1 MIEKI
6 KELILGTKIKNVD
19 SILGAFKKTVDELKS
34 HAEAK
39 DNEVVFIDTQ
49 IKVAEANKAI
59 AIDEAKKAKS
69 VAEKLLNIVG

>member
-6 KELILGTKIKNVD
+6 KKLILGTKTKNVA
-19 SILGAFKKTVDELKS
+19 SILGVFKKTVDELKS

-39 DNEVVFIDTQ
+39 DNEIVFIDTQ

-59 AIDEAKKAKS
+59 AIDEAAKAKS
-69 VAEKLLNIVG
+69 VAEKLLSIVS